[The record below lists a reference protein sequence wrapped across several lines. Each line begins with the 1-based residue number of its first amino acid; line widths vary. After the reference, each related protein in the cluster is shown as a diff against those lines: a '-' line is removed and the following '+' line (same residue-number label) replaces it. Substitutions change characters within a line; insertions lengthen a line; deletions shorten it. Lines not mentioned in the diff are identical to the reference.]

1 MKTRIFA
8 ILSLALALS
17 FTFACTQQSSSNQP
31 PAAPA
36 TDASTTPPASAP
48 KESAAEEKH
57 EAAAAKSAAKSAMND
72 TKPAAAATAPAP
84 APLVV
89 ASGTGITIRLGSA
102 VGSKISNAGDPF
114 NGTTSQDISS
124 SDGRVAIPAGSA
136 VSGSVSDAKPLGR
149 FAGGA
154 SIALTLHS
162 VTVGGKTYNITT
174 STFADA
180 EKGKG
185 KRTAVLGGGGA
196 VVGAL
201 IGGLAGGGKGAAI
214 GALAGGGAGTAGAA
228 LTGNKDIVLPA
239 EKALTFKLESD
250 LIIK

>member
-1 MKTRIFA
+1 M
-8 ILSLALALS
+8 
-17 FTFACTQQSSSNQP
+17 
-31 PAAPA
+31 
-36 TDASTTPPASAP
+36 
-48 KESAAEEKH
+48 
-57 EAAAAKSAAKSAMND
+57 
-72 TKPAAAATAPAP
+72 
-84 APLVV
+84 
-89 ASGTGITIRLGSA
+89 
-102 VGSKISNAGDPF
+102 
-114 NGTTSQDISS
+114 
-124 SDGRVAIPAGSA
+124 
-136 VSGSVSDAKPLGR
+136 
-149 FAGGA
+149 
-154 SIALTLHS
+154 TLHS